1 MIAMKIKSQKE
12 KKFVMYVIKRKLK
25 FGDYGQCLEAI
36 QLEIKWNKINQLG
49 RNMGECIKKN
59 KLIWKLQ
66 QRFRSVKKNIF
77 TWEKHIHMEQAKM
90 YYLNKKKL
98 NVTK

>member
-66 QRFRSVKKNIF
+66 QRFRSVKK
-77 TWEKHIHMEQAKM
+77 KHI
-90 YYLNKKKL
+90 YLRETYTYGTSK
-98 NVTK
+98 NVLFK

>member
-36 QLEIKWNKINQLG
+36 QLEIK
-49 RNMGECIKKN
+49 
-59 KLIWKLQ
+59 
-66 QRFRSVKKNIF
+66 
-77 TWEKHIHMEQAKM
+77 
-90 YYLNKKKL
+90 
-98 NVTK
+98 

>member
-1 MIAMKIKSQKE
+1 MKIKSQKE
-12 KKFVMYVIKRKLK
+12 KKFVMYVIKQKLK
-25 FGDYGQCLEAI
+25 